1 MPFIA
6 VLNFL
11 QFFDKSALNYSAA
24 MGIRADTGLVGDQF
38 SWLGSIF
45 YLGFLVMQPINNYL
59 LQRLPTSKYV
69 GTVLVLWGASLACTA
84 LAKNFS
90 QLAGLRFLLGFFEAI
105 TYPSMF
111 LLVSSI

>member
-1 MPFIA
+1 MCLSQLMLITFYRHQ
-6 VLNFL
+6 FL
-11 QFFDKSALNYSAA
+11 DKSILSTAGALTLFE
-24 MGIRADTGLVGDQF
+24 DTHIDRTQF

-105 TYPSMF
+105 TYP
-111 LLVSSI
+111 